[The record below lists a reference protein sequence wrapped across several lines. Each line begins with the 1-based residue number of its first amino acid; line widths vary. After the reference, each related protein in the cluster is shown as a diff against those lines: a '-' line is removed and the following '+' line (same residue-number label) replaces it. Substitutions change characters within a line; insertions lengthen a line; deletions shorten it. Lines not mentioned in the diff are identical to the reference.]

1 MSSVFEVLFLFWL
14 VITCLL
20 SSLEDIDARVKLLA
34 DYVWE
39 AEYDKTDF
47 FSVGVDNSDQFS
59 IRDLPRSEDPLYQV

>member
-1 MSSVFEVLFLFWL
+1 M

-34 DYVWE
+34 DYVRE

-47 FSVGVDNSDQFS
+47 FSVGVDNSDQLLFLNDQGPCPWCK
-59 IRDLPRSEDPLYQV
+59 IVLKIENNINEDK